1 MASISERLAT
11 RAGRAGRFLW
21 SGWAGVAGLALV
33 AAAWQAAHEAHG
45 AFVLPAPLD
54 TLRAAARLLADPG
67 HRADALDTLARALQ
81 GFALAG
87 GAGAAAGLACGHSAA
102 AMRAARPVL
111 TFVIGVP
118 PIAWIV
124 LALIWL
130 GSGEPTVIATVS
142 IAAAPILFAAGAEGA
157 ATRDRGLDDMA
168 RVFGANAP
176 QRFATLGLR
185 QAAAHL
191 FPAAVLALGTA
202 VKVAVMAELLTS
214 AGGVGGALATARA
227 NLDVA
232 EAVAWVL
239 IAVGGLTAAEALL
252 IAPLRAEAE
261 RWREAARPWGVKREA
276 AGPPGGGA

>member
-33 AAAWQAAHEAHG
+33 AAAWQAAHEALG